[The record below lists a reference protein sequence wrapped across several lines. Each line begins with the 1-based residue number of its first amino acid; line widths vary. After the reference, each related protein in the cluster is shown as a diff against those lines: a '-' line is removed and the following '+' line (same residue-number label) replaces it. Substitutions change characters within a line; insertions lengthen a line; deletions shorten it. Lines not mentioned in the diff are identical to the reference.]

1 MHLHATRVVAAAL
14 LAIGCDMA
22 VGASKTTAFNVG
34 ATVVSSCFI
43 SLASTMAFGNYV
55 ASAGD
60 IDQTSTIAVRCT
72 SGTSYGIGLSAGTG
86 DGSNFA
92 QRTMSSATVAGSL
105 QYNLYNTAARD
116 RIWNNPGAPSAT
128 LRTQGGTGTGLANV
142 INHTVYGRLQDS
154 ATSQAAMPASDY
166 TSTITVSVNY

>member
-1 MHLHATRVVAAAL
+1 MAGTGNVDGTS
-14 LAIGCDMA
+14 AI
-22 VGASKTTAFNVG
+22 T
-34 ATVVSSCFI
+34 
-43 SLASTMAFGNYV
+43 
-55 ASAGD
+55 
-60 IDQTSTIAVRCT
+60 VRCT
-72 SGTSYGIGLSAGTG
+72 RNTPYGIGLNAGTG
-86 DGSNFA
+86 AGSTIA
-92 QRTMSSATVAGSL
+92 QRRLSSTTVAGSL